1 VTTPADAGFDPDL
14 EPCFELAREAG
25 TLPNL
30 HGVIAVRHGRIFF
43 ERYLAGPDNGVGRPL
58 GVVRFGPETLH
69 DLRSVSKSIVGLLYG
84 IALAEK
90 RVPPPD
96 AGLMAQF
103 PEYPELA
110 DDPARRALT
119 VGHALTMTMGL
130 QWDEATFPYGDPRN
144 GETAMNRAEDACRYV
159 LGQPVVE
166 PPGECWQ
173 YNGGATAVLGR
184 LIERGTRRPLLDF
197 AQQALFEPLGIHRS
211 EWRCNDNG
219 QAIAA
224 SGLRLVPRD
233 LARIGVALLG
243 GGRWDG
249 RQVVPDRWLAA
260 SFAPVVSLPDG
271 RHYGYQWYLAAVV
284 MDDGAGG
291 IRREVVVQAIGN
303 GGQRLYLMPQFD
315 LVVVVTAGNY
325 DALDQGRPPLVVL
338 RDLILPALRKR

>member
-1 VTTPADAGFDPDL
+1 M
-14 EPCFELAREAG
+14 C
-25 TLPNL
+25 
-30 HGVIAVRHGRIFF
+30 
-43 ERYLAGPDNGVGRPL
+43 
-58 GVVRFGPETLH
+58 
-69 DLRSVSKSIVGLLYG
+69 SVSKSIVGLLYG

-130 QWDEATFPYGDPRN
+130 EWDEATFPYGDPRN
-144 GETAMNRAEDACRYV
+144 GETAMNRAADACRYV

-166 PPGECWQ
+166 PPGEQWQ

-184 LIERGTRRPLLDF
+184 LIERGTGRPLLDF
-197 AQQALFEPLGIHRS
+197 ARQALFEPLGIDQS
-211 EWRCNDNG
+211 EWRCSENG

-233 LARIGVALLG
+233 LARIGVAVLD
-243 GGRWDG
+243 GGRWGG
-249 RQVVPDRWLAA
+249 RQVIPDQWLAA
-260 SFAPVVSLPDG
+260 SLGPVVSLPDG
-271 RHYGYQWYLAAVV
+271 RHYGYQWYLAAVP
-284 MDDGAGG
+284 MDDGTGQA
-291 IRREVVVQAIGN
+291 RREPVIHAIGN

-325 DALDQGRPPLVVL
+325 DAVDQGRPPMVVL
-338 RDLILPALRKR
+338 RDVILPALRQR